1 MDLQMIIIQL
11 IGLLSLLVG
20 QTLPDTLP
28 QDKVDLL
35 QQIVPNLYA
44 GTKFALPP
52 IVAKTPNIIDDAT
65 VIEIAEICE
74 ILKSKYGIVLNPEA
88 VNLNQL
94 LKKA

>member
-1 MDLQMIIIQL
+1 MDLQTIITQL

-20 QTLPDTLP
+20 QTLSDTLP
-28 QDKVDLL
+28 AEKLALL
-35 QQIVPNLYA
+35 QQIVPNLYT